1 MLRLG
6 ELLSGACMYYT
17 ARTSLL
23 YAGMMVAP
31 VQGIHVCSVGYWVM
45 QWSKTGP
52 GKLKKVCGNTS
63 RCETTT
69 LLAEHIYLV
78 PEVAVVVVT
87 MH

>member
-31 VQGIHVCSVGYWVM
+31 VQGIHVCSVGY
-45 QWSKTGP
+45 
-52 GKLKKVCGNTS
+52 
-63 RCETTT
+63 
-69 LLAEHIYLV
+69 
-78 PEVAVVVVT
+78 
-87 MH
+87 